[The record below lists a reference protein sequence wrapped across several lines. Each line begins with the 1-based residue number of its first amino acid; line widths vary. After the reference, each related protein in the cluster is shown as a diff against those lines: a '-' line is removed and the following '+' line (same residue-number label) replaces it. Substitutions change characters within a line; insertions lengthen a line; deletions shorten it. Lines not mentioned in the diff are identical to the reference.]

1 MKQNMK
7 VFIPA
12 TLGMLTAFGPFVTD
26 FYLPVLP
33 EMTGY
38 FHTTPALA
46 SMSLT
51 AGMIGLAAGQLFIG
65 PLTDKYGRK
74 RILVGSMLLF
84 VVASLLCIFS
94 GDIFMFNAMRVL
106 QGLAGAGGIVIAKSM
121 SADMYT
127 GRELASFM
135 ALLGAING
143 IAPVCAPVVGGLM
156 AGVTSWTGVFAVI
169 LAVGLV
175 LMVCSMFLPET
186 LQPANRIRKSVIKVY
201 GNLFRVFRNS
211 RFTLSVMAEMA
222 CFFMFFAYI
231 ASSPFIMQQV
241 YHLSPLGYSL
251 CFGLN
256 ALMIGVGAAMATRF
270 RSQGTCLRFGGLGML
285 AGTLLLAFLL
295 NTAMPLWIVMLAYI
309 YTLICF
315 GLMQPPLT
323 AIAFDGHSPR
333 QRARQCRCCQ
343 CHLRCLRLCC
353 RCPFESAC
361 RHWRHNRHFRP
372 RHGMRSR
379 CLPPVYPAA
388 EQQAARRCGMIKVV
402 Y

>member
-127 GRELASFM
+127 GRELARFM

-169 LAVGLV
+169 LAVGIV

-323 AIAFDGHSPR
+323 AIALDSERDNAGAASAIFGASGFVAGALSSPLVGIGDITLTSGLVMACGAVVCLLFILPLSSKL
-333 QRARQCRCCQ
+333 RA
-343 CHLRCLRLCC
+343 
-353 RCPFESAC
+353 
-361 RHWRHNRHFRP
+361 
-372 RHGMRSR
+372 
-379 CLPPVYPAA
+379 VAA
-388 EQQAARRCGMIKVV
+388 
-402 Y
+402 

>member
-38 FHTTPALA
+38 LHTTPALA

-323 AIAFDGHSPR
+323 AIALDSERDNAGAASAIFGASGFVAGALSSPLVGIGDITLTSGLVMACGAVVCLLFILPLSSKL
-333 QRARQCRCCQ
+333 RA
-343 CHLRCLRLCC
+343 
-353 RCPFESAC
+353 
-361 RHWRHNRHFRP
+361 
-372 RHGMRSR
+372 
-379 CLPPVYPAA
+379 VAA
-388 EQQAARRCGMIKVV
+388 
-402 Y
+402 

>member
-169 LAVGLV
+169 LAVGIM

-323 AIAFDGHSPR
+323 AIALDSERDNAGAASAIFGASGFVAGALSSPLVGIGDVTLTSGLVMACGAVVCLLFILPLSSKL
-333 QRARQCRCCQ
+333 RA
-343 CHLRCLRLCC
+343 
-353 RCPFESAC
+353 
-361 RHWRHNRHFRP
+361 
-372 RHGMRSR
+372 
-379 CLPPVYPAA
+379 VAA
-388 EQQAARRCGMIKVV
+388 
-402 Y
+402 

>member
-1 MKQNMK
+1 MK

-106 QGLAGAGGIVIAKSM
+106 QGLAGVGGIVIAKSM

-169 LAVGLV
+169 LVVGLV

-323 AIAFDGHSPR
+323 AIALDSERDNAGAASAIFGASGFVAGALSSPLVGIGDITVTSGLVMACGAVVCLLFILPLSSKL
-333 QRARQCRCCQ
+333 RA
-343 CHLRCLRLCC
+343 
-353 RCPFESAC
+353 
-361 RHWRHNRHFRP
+361 
-372 RHGMRSR
+372 
-379 CLPPVYPAA
+379 VAA
-388 EQQAARRCGMIKVV
+388 
-402 Y
+402 

>member
-94 GDIFMFNAMRVL
+94 GDIFMFNAMRGL

-323 AIAFDGHSPR
+323 AIALDSERDNAGAASAIFGASGFVAGALSSPLVGIGDIIVTSGLVMACGAVVCLLFILPLSSKL
-333 QRARQCRCCQ
+333 RA
-343 CHLRCLRLCC
+343 
-353 RCPFESAC
+353 
-361 RHWRHNRHFRP
+361 
-372 RHGMRSR
+372 
-379 CLPPVYPAA
+379 VAA
-388 EQQAARRCGMIKVV
+388 
-402 Y
+402 

>member
-33 EMTGY
+33 EMTSY

-74 RILVGSMLLF
+74 RILIGSMLLF

-143 IAPVCAPVVGGLM
+143 IAPVCAPVIGGLM

-169 LAVGLV
+169 LAIGLV

-256 ALMIGVGAAMATRF
+256 ALMIGVGAAIATRF

-323 AIAFDGHSPR
+323 AIALDSERDNAGAASAIFGASGFVAGALSSPLVGIGDITVTSGVIMACGAAVCLLFILPLSSKL
-333 QRARQCRCCQ
+333 RA
-343 CHLRCLRLCC
+343 
-353 RCPFESAC
+353 
-361 RHWRHNRHFRP
+361 
-372 RHGMRSR
+372 
-379 CLPPVYPAA
+379 VAA
-388 EQQAARRCGMIKVV
+388 
-402 Y
+402 

>member
-169 LAVGLV
+169 LAVGIV

-323 AIAFDGHSPR
+323 AIALDSERDNAGAASAIFGASGFVAGALSSPLVGIGDITVTSGLVM
-333 QRARQCRCCQ
+333 ACGAVVCLLFILPLSSK
-343 CHLRCLRLCC
+343 LR
-353 RCPFESAC
+353 S
-361 RHWRHNRHFRP
+361 
-372 RHGMRSR
+372 
-379 CLPPVYPAA
+379 VAA
-388 EQQAARRCGMIKVV
+388 
-402 Y
+402 

>member
-33 EMTGY
+33 EMTGF

-94 GDIFMFNAMRVL
+94 GDIFMFNVMRVL

-201 GNLFRVFRNS
+201 GNLFRMFRNS

-256 ALMIGVGAAMATRF
+256 ALMIGVGAAMVTRF

-323 AIAFDGHSPR
+323 AIALDSERDNAGAASAIFGASGFVAGALSSPLVGIGDITVTSGLIMACGAVVCLLFILPLSSKL
-333 QRARQCRCCQ
+333 RA
-343 CHLRCLRLCC
+343 
-353 RCPFESAC
+353 
-361 RHWRHNRHFRP
+361 
-372 RHGMRSR
+372 
-379 CLPPVYPAA
+379 VAA
-388 EQQAARRCGMIKVV
+388 
-402 Y
+402 

>member
-51 AGMIGLAAGQLFIG
+51 AGMIGLAAGLLFIG

-323 AIAFDGHSPR
+323 AIALDSERDNAGAASAIFGASGFVAGALSSPLVGIGDITVTSGLIMACGAVVCLLFILPLSSKL
-333 QRARQCRCCQ
+333 RA
-343 CHLRCLRLCC
+343 
-353 RCPFESAC
+353 
-361 RHWRHNRHFRP
+361 
-372 RHGMRSR
+372 
-379 CLPPVYPAA
+379 VAA
-388 EQQAARRCGMIKVV
+388 
-402 Y
+402 

>member
-84 VVASLLCIFS
+84 VLASLLCIFS

-121 SADMYT
+121 STDMYT

-169 LAVGLV
+169 LAVGIV

-323 AIAFDGHSPR
+323 AIALDSERDNAGAASAIFGASGFVAGALSSPLVGIGDITVTSGLIMACGAVVCLLFILPLSSKL
-333 QRARQCRCCQ
+333 RA
-343 CHLRCLRLCC
+343 
-353 RCPFESAC
+353 
-361 RHWRHNRHFRP
+361 
-372 RHGMRSR
+372 
-379 CLPPVYPAA
+379 VAA
-388 EQQAARRCGMIKVV
+388 
-402 Y
+402 

>member
-169 LAVGLV
+169 LAVGIV

-295 NTAMPLWIVMLAYI
+295 NTAMPLWMVMLAYI

-323 AIAFDGHSPR
+323 AIALDSERDNAGAASAIFGASGFVAGALSSPLVGIGDVTVTSGLVMACGAVVCLLFILPLSSKL
-333 QRARQCRCCQ
+333 RA
-343 CHLRCLRLCC
+343 
-353 RCPFESAC
+353 
-361 RHWRHNRHFRP
+361 
-372 RHGMRSR
+372 
-379 CLPPVYPAA
+379 VAA
-388 EQQAARRCGMIKVV
+388 
-402 Y
+402 

>member
-106 QGLAGAGGIVIAKSM
+106 QGQAGAGGIVIAKSM

-323 AIAFDGHSPR
+323 AIALDSERDNAGAASAIFGASGFVAGALSSPLVGIGDITLTSGLVMACGAVVCLLFILPLSSKL
-333 QRARQCRCCQ
+333 RA
-343 CHLRCLRLCC
+343 
-353 RCPFESAC
+353 
-361 RHWRHNRHFRP
+361 
-372 RHGMRSR
+372 
-379 CLPPVYPAA
+379 VAA
-388 EQQAARRCGMIKVV
+388 
-402 Y
+402 

>member
-256 ALMIGVGAAMATRF
+256 ALMIGVGAAMPTRF

-323 AIAFDGHSPR
+323 AIALDSERDNAGAASAIFGASGFVAGALSSPLVGIGDITVTSGLVMVCGAVVCLLFILPLSSKL
-333 QRARQCRCCQ
+333 RA
-343 CHLRCLRLCC
+343 
-353 RCPFESAC
+353 
-361 RHWRHNRHFRP
+361 
-372 RHGMRSR
+372 
-379 CLPPVYPAA
+379 VAA
-388 EQQAARRCGMIKVV
+388 
-402 Y
+402 

>member
-323 AIAFDGHSPR
+323 AIALDSERDNVGAASAIFGASGFVASALSSPLVGIGDITVTSGLVMACGAVVCLLFILPLSSKL
-333 QRARQCRCCQ
+333 RA
-343 CHLRCLRLCC
+343 
-353 RCPFESAC
+353 
-361 RHWRHNRHFRP
+361 
-372 RHGMRSR
+372 
-379 CLPPVYPAA
+379 VAA
-388 EQQAARRCGMIKVV
+388 
-402 Y
+402 

>member
-121 SADMYT
+121 STDMYT

-256 ALMIGVGAAMATRF
+256 AFMIGVGAAMATRF

-323 AIAFDGHSPR
+323 AIALDSERDNAGAASAIFGASGFVAGALSSPLVGIGDVTLTSGLVMACGAVVCLLFILPLSSKL
-333 QRARQCRCCQ
+333 RA
-343 CHLRCLRLCC
+343 
-353 RCPFESAC
+353 
-361 RHWRHNRHFRP
+361 
-372 RHGMRSR
+372 
-379 CLPPVYPAA
+379 VAA
-388 EQQAARRCGMIKVV
+388 
-402 Y
+402 

>member
-51 AGMIGLAAGQLFIG
+51 AGMIGLAFGQLFIG

-270 RSQGTCLRFGGLGML
+270 RSQGTCLRFGGLGIL

-323 AIAFDGHSPR
+323 AIALDSERDNAGAASAIFGASGFVAGALSSPLVGIGDITLTSGLVMACGAVVCLLFILPLSSKL
-333 QRARQCRCCQ
+333 RA
-343 CHLRCLRLCC
+343 
-353 RCPFESAC
+353 
-361 RHWRHNRHFRP
+361 
-372 RHGMRSR
+372 
-379 CLPPVYPAA
+379 VAA
-388 EQQAARRCGMIKVV
+388 
-402 Y
+402 

>member
-74 RILVGSMLLF
+74 RIFVGSMLLF

-323 AIAFDGHSPR
+323 AIALDSERDNAGAASAIFGASGFVAGALSSPLVGIGDITLTSGLVMACGAVVCLLFILPLSSKL
-333 QRARQCRCCQ
+333 RA
-343 CHLRCLRLCC
+343 
-353 RCPFESAC
+353 
-361 RHWRHNRHFRP
+361 
-372 RHGMRSR
+372 
-379 CLPPVYPAA
+379 VAA
-388 EQQAARRCGMIKVV
+388 
-402 Y
+402 

>member
-135 ALLGAING
+135 TLLGAING
-143 IAPVCAPVVGGLM
+143 IAPVCAPVGGGLM

-285 AGTLLLAFLL
+285 AGTLLLAFLF

-323 AIAFDGHSPR
+323 AIALDSERDNAGAASAIFGASGFVAGALSSPLVGIGDITVTSGLVMACGAVVCLLFILPLSSKL
-333 QRARQCRCCQ
+333 RA
-343 CHLRCLRLCC
+343 
-353 RCPFESAC
+353 
-361 RHWRHNRHFRP
+361 
-372 RHGMRSR
+372 
-379 CLPPVYPAA
+379 VAA
-388 EQQAARRCGMIKVV
+388 
-402 Y
+402 

>member
-106 QGLAGAGGIVIAKSM
+106 QGQAGAGGIVIAKSM

-256 ALMIGVGAAMATRF
+256 ALKIGVGAAMATRF

-323 AIAFDGHSPR
+323 AIALDSERDNAGAASAIFGASGFVAGALSSPLVGIGDITVTSGLIMACGAVVCLLFILPLSSKL
-333 QRARQCRCCQ
+333 RA
-343 CHLRCLRLCC
+343 
-353 RCPFESAC
+353 
-361 RHWRHNRHFRP
+361 
-372 RHGMRSR
+372 
-379 CLPPVYPAA
+379 VAA
-388 EQQAARRCGMIKVV
+388 
-402 Y
+402 

>member
-169 LAVGLV
+169 LAVGIV

-323 AIAFDGHSPR
+323 AIALDSERDNAGAASAIFGASGFVVGALSSPLVGIGDITVTSGLVMACGAVVCLLFILPLSSKL
-333 QRARQCRCCQ
+333 RA
-343 CHLRCLRLCC
+343 
-353 RCPFESAC
+353 
-361 RHWRHNRHFRP
+361 
-372 RHGMRSR
+372 
-379 CLPPVYPAA
+379 VAA
-388 EQQAARRCGMIKVV
+388 
-402 Y
+402 

>member
-323 AIAFDGHSPR
+323 AIALDSERDNAGAASAIFGASGFVAGALSSPLVGIGDVTLTSGLVMACGTVVCLLFILPLSSKL
-333 QRARQCRCCQ
+333 RA
-343 CHLRCLRLCC
+343 
-353 RCPFESAC
+353 
-361 RHWRHNRHFRP
+361 
-372 RHGMRSR
+372 
-379 CLPPVYPAA
+379 VAA
-388 EQQAARRCGMIKVV
+388 
-402 Y
+402 

>member
-127 GRELASFM
+127 DRELASFM

-323 AIAFDGHSPR
+323 AIALDSERDNAGAASAIFGASGFVAGALSSPLVGIGDITVTSGLIMACGAVVCLLFILPLSSKL
-333 QRARQCRCCQ
+333 RA
-343 CHLRCLRLCC
+343 
-353 RCPFESAC
+353 
-361 RHWRHNRHFRP
+361 
-372 RHGMRSR
+372 
-379 CLPPVYPAA
+379 VAA
-388 EQQAARRCGMIKVV
+388 
-402 Y
+402 

>member
-74 RILVGSMLLF
+74 LILVGSMLLF

-121 SADMYT
+121 SVDMYT

-156 AGVTSWTGVFAVI
+156 ADVTSWTGVFAVI
-169 LAVGLV
+169 LAVGIV

-323 AIAFDGHSPR
+323 AIALDSERDNAGAASAIFGASGFVAGALSSPLVGIGDITVTSGLVMACGAVVCLLFILPLSSKL
-333 QRARQCRCCQ
+333 RA
-343 CHLRCLRLCC
+343 
-353 RCPFESAC
+353 
-361 RHWRHNRHFRP
+361 
-372 RHGMRSR
+372 
-379 CLPPVYPAA
+379 VAA
-388 EQQAARRCGMIKVV
+388 
-402 Y
+402 

>member
-127 GRELASFM
+127 GRELASFI

-169 LAVGLV
+169 LAVGIV

-323 AIAFDGHSPR
+323 AIALDSERDNAGAASAIFGASGFVAGALSSPLVGIGDITVTSGLIMACGAVVCLLFILPLSSKL
-333 QRARQCRCCQ
+333 RA
-343 CHLRCLRLCC
+343 
-353 RCPFESAC
+353 
-361 RHWRHNRHFRP
+361 
-372 RHGMRSR
+372 
-379 CLPPVYPAA
+379 VAA
-388 EQQAARRCGMIKVV
+388 
-402 Y
+402 

>member
-169 LAVGLV
+169 LAVGIV

-256 ALMIGVGAAMATRF
+256 ALMIGVGAAMVTRF

-323 AIAFDGHSPR
+323 AIALDSERDNAGAASAIFGASGFVAGALSSPLVGIGDITVTSGLVMACGAVVCLLFILPLSSKL
-333 QRARQCRCCQ
+333 RA
-343 CHLRCLRLCC
+343 
-353 RCPFESAC
+353 
-361 RHWRHNRHFRP
+361 
-372 RHGMRSR
+372 
-379 CLPPVYPAA
+379 VAA
-388 EQQAARRCGMIKVV
+388 
-402 Y
+402 

>member
-1 MKQNMK
+1 MK

-94 GDIFMFNAMRVL
+94 GDIFMFNAMRGL

-256 ALMIGVGAAMATRF
+256 ALMIGVGAAMATSF

-323 AIAFDGHSPR
+323 AIALDSERDNAGAASAIFGASGFVAGALSSPLVGIGDITVTSGLVMACGAVVCLLFILPLSSKL
-333 QRARQCRCCQ
+333 RA
-343 CHLRCLRLCC
+343 
-353 RCPFESAC
+353 
-361 RHWRHNRHFRP
+361 
-372 RHGMRSR
+372 
-379 CLPPVYPAA
+379 VAA
-388 EQQAARRCGMIKVV
+388 
-402 Y
+402 

>member
-1 MKQNMK
+1 MK

-169 LAVGLV
+169 LAVGIV

-295 NTAMPLWIVMLAYI
+295 NTAMPLWIVMLSYI

-323 AIAFDGHSPR
+323 AIALDSERDNAGAASAIFGASGFVAGALSSPLVGIGDVTVTSGLVMACGAVVCLLFILPLSSKL
-333 QRARQCRCCQ
+333 RA
-343 CHLRCLRLCC
+343 
-353 RCPFESAC
+353 
-361 RHWRHNRHFRP
+361 
-372 RHGMRSR
+372 
-379 CLPPVYPAA
+379 VAA
-388 EQQAARRCGMIKVV
+388 
-402 Y
+402 

>member
-12 TLGMLTAFGPFVTD
+12 TLGMLTAFSPFVTD

-323 AIAFDGHSPR
+323 AIALDSERDNAGAASAIFGASGFVAGALSSPLVGIGDVTLTSGLVMACGAVVCLLFILPLSSKL
-333 QRARQCRCCQ
+333 RA
-343 CHLRCLRLCC
+343 
-353 RCPFESAC
+353 
-361 RHWRHNRHFRP
+361 
-372 RHGMRSR
+372 
-379 CLPPVYPAA
+379 VAA
-388 EQQAARRCGMIKVV
+388 
-402 Y
+402 

>member
-1 MKQNMK
+1 MK

-323 AIAFDGHSPR
+323 AIALDSERDNAGAANAIFGASGFVAGALSSPLVGIGDITLTSGLVMACGAVVCLLFILPLSSKL
-333 QRARQCRCCQ
+333 RA
-343 CHLRCLRLCC
+343 
-353 RCPFESAC
+353 
-361 RHWRHNRHFRP
+361 
-372 RHGMRSR
+372 
-379 CLPPVYPAA
+379 VAA
-388 EQQAARRCGMIKVV
+388 
-402 Y
+402 

>member
-1 MKQNMK
+1 MK

-51 AGMIGLAAGQLFIG
+51 AGMIGLAFGQLFIG

-323 AIAFDGHSPR
+323 AIALDSERDNAGAASAIFGASGFVAGAFASPLVGIGDITVTSGLVM
-333 QRARQCRCCQ
+333 ACGAVVCLLFILPLSSK
-343 CHLRCLRLCC
+343 LR
-353 RCPFESAC
+353 S
-361 RHWRHNRHFRP
+361 
-372 RHGMRSR
+372 
-379 CLPPVYPAA
+379 VAA
-388 EQQAARRCGMIKVV
+388 
-402 Y
+402 

>member
-94 GDIFMFNAMRVL
+94 GDIFMFNAMRGL

-323 AIAFDGHSPR
+323 AIALDSERDNAGAASAIFGASGFVAGALSSPLVGIGDITVTSGLIMACGAVVCLLFILPLSSKL
-333 QRARQCRCCQ
+333 RA
-343 CHLRCLRLCC
+343 
-353 RCPFESAC
+353 
-361 RHWRHNRHFRP
+361 
-372 RHGMRSR
+372 
-379 CLPPVYPAA
+379 VAA
-388 EQQAARRCGMIKVV
+388 
-402 Y
+402 

>member
-33 EMTGY
+33 EMTGS

-135 ALLGAING
+135 TLLGAING

-323 AIAFDGHSPR
+323 AIALDSERDNAGAASAIFGASGFVAGALSSPLVGIGDITVTSGLVMACGAVVCLLFILPLSSKL
-333 QRARQCRCCQ
+333 RA
-343 CHLRCLRLCC
+343 
-353 RCPFESAC
+353 
-361 RHWRHNRHFRP
+361 
-372 RHGMRSR
+372 
-379 CLPPVYPAA
+379 VAA
-388 EQQAARRCGMIKVV
+388 
-402 Y
+402 

>member
-74 RILVGSMLLF
+74 RILIGSMLLF

-169 LAVGLV
+169 LAVGIV

-323 AIAFDGHSPR
+323 AIALDSERDNAGAASAIFGASGFVAGALSSPLVGIGDITVTSGLVMACGAVVCLLFILPLSSKL
-333 QRARQCRCCQ
+333 RA
-343 CHLRCLRLCC
+343 
-353 RCPFESAC
+353 
-361 RHWRHNRHFRP
+361 
-372 RHGMRSR
+372 
-379 CLPPVYPAA
+379 VAA
-388 EQQAARRCGMIKVV
+388 
-402 Y
+402 

>member
-143 IAPVCAPVVGGLM
+143 IAPVCAPVAGGLM

-169 LAVGLV
+169 LAVGIV

-323 AIAFDGHSPR
+323 AIALDSERDNAGAASAIFGASGFVAGALSSPLVGIGDITVTSGLVMACGAVVCLLFILPLSSKL
-333 QRARQCRCCQ
+333 RA
-343 CHLRCLRLCC
+343 
-353 RCPFESAC
+353 
-361 RHWRHNRHFRP
+361 
-372 RHGMRSR
+372 
-379 CLPPVYPAA
+379 VAA
-388 EQQAARRCGMIKVV
+388 
-402 Y
+402 

>member
-106 QGLAGAGGIVIAKSM
+106 QGQAGAGGIVIAKSM

-256 ALMIGVGAAMATRF
+256 ALKIGVGAAMATRF

-323 AIAFDGHSPR
+323 AIALDSERDNAGAASAIFGASGFVAGALSSPLVGIGDITVTSGLIMACGAVVCLLFILLLSSKL
-333 QRARQCRCCQ
+333 RA
-343 CHLRCLRLCC
+343 
-353 RCPFESAC
+353 
-361 RHWRHNRHFRP
+361 
-372 RHGMRSR
+372 
-379 CLPPVYPAA
+379 VAA
-388 EQQAARRCGMIKVV
+388 
-402 Y
+402 

>member
-74 RILVGSMLLF
+74 RILIGSMLLF

-169 LAVGLV
+169 LAVGIV

-323 AIAFDGHSPR
+323 AIALDSERDNAGAASAIFGASGFVAGALASPLVGIGDITVTSGLVMACGAVVCLLFILPLSSKL
-333 QRARQCRCCQ
+333 RA
-343 CHLRCLRLCC
+343 
-353 RCPFESAC
+353 
-361 RHWRHNRHFRP
+361 
-372 RHGMRSR
+372 
-379 CLPPVYPAA
+379 VAA
-388 EQQAARRCGMIKVV
+388 
-402 Y
+402 

>member
-106 QGLAGAGGIVIAKSM
+106 QGQAGAGGIVIAKSM

-169 LAVGLV
+169 LAVGIV

-186 LQPANRIRKSVIKVY
+186 LLPANRIRKSVIKVY
-201 GNLFRVFRNS
+201 GNLFRMFRNS

-323 AIAFDGHSPR
+323 AIALDSERDNAGAASAIFGASGFVAGALSSPLVGIGDITVTSGLVMACGAVVCLLFILPLSSKL
-333 QRARQCRCCQ
+333 RA
-343 CHLRCLRLCC
+343 
-353 RCPFESAC
+353 
-361 RHWRHNRHFRP
+361 
-372 RHGMRSR
+372 
-379 CLPPVYPAA
+379 VAA
-388 EQQAARRCGMIKVV
+388 
-402 Y
+402 

>member
-94 GDIFMFNAMRVL
+94 GDIFMFNAMRGL

-169 LAVGLV
+169 LAVGIV

-323 AIAFDGHSPR
+323 AIALDSERDNAGAASAIFGASGFVAGALSSPLVGIGDITVTSGLIMACGAVVCLLFILPLSSKL
-333 QRARQCRCCQ
+333 RA
-343 CHLRCLRLCC
+343 
-353 RCPFESAC
+353 
-361 RHWRHNRHFRP
+361 
-372 RHGMRSR
+372 
-379 CLPPVYPAA
+379 VAA
-388 EQQAARRCGMIKVV
+388 
-402 Y
+402 